1 MAYLYLK
8 KSSVLK
14 KKPKKDKIKSKKKH
28 LALLTLTAG
37 FVLLLSAIYP
47 ILSFSVKYS
56 SKFSQILSPLSN
68 SSYNQSS
75 ILGQNNTD
83 YTHLSNWFVE
93 KDTFSKNNNSSSSDL
108 PQSYSLSI
116 PKLKI
121 DNAKVI
127 IGGEDLKKSLVQ
139 YQNTAPPGQLGNTV
153 VFGHSVLPQFFNPKS
168 YLTIFSTLYKLKQGD
183 EIFVDYDNVN
193 YKYIVEQIFEVKPS
207 DLTVLEQR
215 FDGRFL
221 SIITCSPPGT
231 YLRRLVVKAKIVDI

>member
-8 KSSVLK
+8 KSSLSK
-14 KKPKKDKIKSKKKH
+14 KKSKLNLKRKSSKKH
-28 LALLTLTAG
+28 LAALTLFLG
-37 FVLLLSAIYP
+37 LILLISAVYP
-47 ILSFSVKYS
+47 ILSFSIKYS
-56 SKFSQILSPLSN
+56 SKFSQILSPLSTTF
-68 SSYNQSS
+68 YNQKT
-75 ILGQNNTD
+75 ILGQSNTD

-93 KDTFSKNNNSSSSDL
+93 KDTFVNNDTSSPDT
-108 PQSYSLSI
+108 PTSYTLSI

-121 DNAKVI
+121 KDANVA

-139 YQNTAPPGQLGNTV
+139 YQNTAFPGQLGNTV

-183 EIFVDYDNVN
+183 EIFVDYDNIN
-193 YKYIVEQIFEVKPS
+193 YKYVVEQIFEVKPS

>member
-1 MAYLYLK
+1 MSYVYLK
-8 KSSVLK
+8 KSSQ
-14 KKPKKDKIKSKKKH
+14 SKKKSPNKLVKVNKKY
-28 LALLTLTAG
+28 LATLTFIVG
-37 FVLLLSAIYP
+37 IILLGSAVYP
-47 ILSFSVKYS
+47 ILSFSLRYS
-56 SKFSQILSPLSN
+56 AKFSQILSPLST
-68 SSYNQSS
+68 SFYNQNT
-75 ILGQNNTD
+75 ILGSANTD

-93 KDTFSKNNNSSSSDL
+93 KDSSLNPETPSSGS
-108 PQSYSLSI
+108 PQSYTLSI

-121 DNAKVI
+121 SNAQVV
-127 IGGEDLKKSLVQ
+127 IGGDDLKKSLVQ
-139 YQNTAPPGQLGNTV
+139 YQNTATPGQLGNAV

-168 YLTIFSTLYKLKQGD
+168 YLTIFSTLFKLKQGD

-215 FDGRFL
+215 FDSRYL